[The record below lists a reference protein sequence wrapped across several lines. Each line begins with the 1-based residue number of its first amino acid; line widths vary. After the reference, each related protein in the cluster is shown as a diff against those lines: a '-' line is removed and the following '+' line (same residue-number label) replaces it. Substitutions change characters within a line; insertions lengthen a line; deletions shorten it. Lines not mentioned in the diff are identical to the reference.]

1 LASLAPW
8 EHWAN
13 SDSID
18 FDRGKRLVGLSIVS
32 AESRR
37 LSNIQNRYIE
47 VKIERRI
54 FERRNLIRKRGNHS
68 KISNVV

>member
-1 LASLAPW
+1 LARLAPW
-8 EHWAN
+8 EHWRH

-18 FDRGKRLVGLSIVS
+18 FDRGKRQVGLSIVS

-54 FERRNLIRKRGNHS
+54 FERRNLIRKRGNDS